1 MLNEPTTIAA
11 AARLIAETL
20 HRNYNQNH
28 EPVFAAAGLDP
39 ERMKVAG
46 SRYPWRRMEKLWK
59 ECVRV
64 TGDPAFGLVVGNNI
78 RPTTFHALGFSWIA
92 SRSLLESLQ
101 RLCRYYDLLSNAP
114 YDFRLTAETD
124 AWFLHGASHGDPD
137 PEASRISMDALL
149 IAILR
154 LCQQA
159 SSAHFHALSVHFA
172 GPAPADIDTYIKAFG
187 APVYFGQDSNGLRFG
202 REELEAPL
210 PGDNLELAIANDRIA
225 EEYISALNPDR
236 VASEV
241 RKLLVEL
248 LPSGDASQTA
258 IAQQMNRSLSTLQRQ
273 LAGEGTNYKEIREQ
287 TRAELAEQYVREGR
301 YTLSQIAYLLGFSDQ
316 SNFCPRVSTLDGPE
330 SGAISTPLDRG
341 QMRLQACREILAL

>member
-1 MLNEPTTIAA
+1 MLNEPTTLAA

-20 HRNYNQNH
+20 KSNYNTDH
-28 EPVFAAAGLDP
+28 LPVFRAAGLDP
-39 ERMKVAG
+39 ERMSVAG

-64 TGDPAFGLVVGNNI
+64 TGDPAFGLVVGSNI

-101 RLCRYYDLLSNAP
+101 RLCRYYHLLSNAP
-114 YDFRLTAETD
+114 YGAELTDEGD
-124 AWFLHGASHGDPD
+124 SWFLQSTSHGNPD
-137 PEASRISMDALL
+137 AEASQVAQDAMFV
-149 IAILR
+149 AILK

-159 SSAHFHALSVHFA
+159 SSTHFHALSAHFA
-172 GPAPADIDTYIKAFG
+172 RPAPEDIDTYIKILG
-187 APVYFGQDSNGLRFG
+187 APVFFEQPSSGLRFDKAA
-202 REELEAPL
+202 LEAPL

-225 EEYISALNPDR
+225 EEYIGALNPDR

-248 LPSGDASQTA
+248 LPSGDASQAA
-258 IAQQMNRSLSTLQRQ
+258 IARHMSRSLSTLQRQ

-287 TRAELAEQYVREGR
+287 TRAGLAEQYVREGR
-301 YTLSQIAYLLGFSDQ
+301 YSLSQIAYLLGFSDQ
-316 SNFCPRVSTLDGPE
+316 SNFSRAFRRWTGKSP
-330 SGAISTPLDRG
+330 G
-341 QMRLQACREILAL
+341 QYQQRP